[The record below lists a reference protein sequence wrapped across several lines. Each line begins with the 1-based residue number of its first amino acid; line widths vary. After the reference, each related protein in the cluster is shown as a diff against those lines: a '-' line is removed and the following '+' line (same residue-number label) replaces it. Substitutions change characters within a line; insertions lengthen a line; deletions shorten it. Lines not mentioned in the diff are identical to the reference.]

1 MRTRTI
7 VPGIAAALT
16 LSLAGSAAGAT
27 SSTAVR
33 AAQAATQAART
44 ITFHLRDGGNGSLT
58 LTRIGRTRTRIVLHV
73 PPGSSTSTA
82 RIFRGRDCND
92 QRHLA
97 DSLIAL
103 RPINASGAQ
112 VSQTIVSV
120 PLERFTSDYVVDLR
134 KASERQ
140 QIAEACAHLGG

>member
-7 VPGIAAALT
+7 VPVLAAALT
-16 LSLAGSAAGAT
+16 VVLAGSAAGAT
-27 SSTAVR
+27 SSTAER
-33 AAQAATQAART
+33 SAQAATQAART
-44 ITFHLRDGGNGSLT
+44 ITFHMLDGGNGSLT

-73 PPGSSTSTA
+73 PPGSSNHTA

-103 RPINASGAQ
+103 RPINGSGTP

-120 PLERFTSDYVVDLR
+120 PLERFTSDYVVDLH
-134 KASERQ
+134 KANARQ